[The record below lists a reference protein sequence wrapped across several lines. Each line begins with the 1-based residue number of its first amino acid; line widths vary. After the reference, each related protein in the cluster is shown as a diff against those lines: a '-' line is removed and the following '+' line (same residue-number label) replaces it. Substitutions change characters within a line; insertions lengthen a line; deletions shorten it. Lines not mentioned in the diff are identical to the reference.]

1 MINRLIFELIAL
13 WTIFLP
19 ICICHQSGLVIGSDP
34 NEINHDLQMPAKI
47 IRKVDS
53 LLPVDHV
60 RQVIKYA
67 DDIIYFRYTRL
78 INRETGPVIIGI
90 QLKQKEDLARLIQN
104 MNDAGIIYERSNTV
118 E

>member
-1 MINRLIFELIAL
+1 MPDILERSLVYEGLKHYFRIEFPQRPGAL
-13 WTIFLP
+13 KEFI
-19 ICICHQSGLVIGSDP
+19 
-34 NEINHDLQMPAKI
+34 M
-47 IRKVDS
+47 
-53 LLPVDHV
+53 
-60 RQVIKYA
+60 QVMGKD

-90 QLKQKEDLARLIQN
+90 QLKQKSDLTRLIQN